1 MTLLDG
7 KADQD
12 WTEKDLRQ
20 LQLHTSL
27 ILNAA
32 GEGIFGLDVEG
43 RHTFVNPAAAN
54 MLGYQVEELLGQHS
68 HQAWHHTKEDG
79 SSYPVE
85 ECPIYAAYRD
95 GQVHRGDQEVFWRKD
110 GTSFPV
116 EYKSTPMRDEAG
128 TLIGAVVVFTDI
140 TYRRQCEKA
149 IIEFRRHNDM
159 ILNAAG
165 EGIFGLDV
173 QGRHTFVNPTA
184 ARMLGYGPGELL
196 GKPSHITWHHTKI
209 DGSPYPTEDC
219 PIYKAYKDGMVHEGD
234 NEVFWRKDGTSF
246 PAQYTSTPIR
256 DEAGKVVGAVVTFL
270 DISEKKRMAAQL
282 LEEAKLAE
290 VTRVLGNIGHDIKNM
305 LMPVLSG
312 SDLLRDEINE
322 HYARLSG
329 PLGATEEPSKRNSME
344 IIDMIVNNARRIH
357 DQVRE
362 MADAV
367 KGVTTPPRFAP
378 CKIATVVEEVFGTL
392 RVYAGE
398 KGITLQAEALDS
410 LPTLQAD
417 ERRLFNAFYNLINN
431 AIPEVPA
438 GGSVTVYGII
448 GNDGQTVTLSVA
460 DTGRGMPPEIRDNLF
475 TLQAMSRK
483 QGGTGLGTKIIKD
496 VVDAH
501 KGHITVDSEEEGK
514 GTTFHITMPIHCS

>member
-1 MTLLDG
+1 MTLLNKETG
-7 KADQD
+7 HDQA
-12 WTEKDLRQ
+12 ENALRQ
-20 LQLHTSL
+20 LQRRNTL

-54 MLGYQVEELLGQHS
+54 MLGYQVEELLGQFS
-68 HQAWHHTKEDG
+68 HQTWHHTKGDG
-79 SSYPVE
+79 SMYPVE

-95 GQVHRGDQEVFWRKD
+95 GQIHHGDQEMFWRKD

-116 EYKSTPMRDEAG
+116 EYQSTPMRDEAG
-128 TLIGAVVVFTDI
+128 TLVGAVVVFKDI
-140 TYRRQCEKA
+140 SYRRQCEEA
-149 IIEFRRHNDM
+149 ITKFRRHNDM

-173 QGRHTFVNPTA
+173 QGHHTFVNPAA

-196 GKPSHITWHHTKI
+196 GKPSHKTWHHTKG
-209 DGSPYPTEDC
+209 DGSPYPAEDC

-234 NEVFWRKDGTSF
+234 DEVFWRKDGTSF
-246 PAQYTSTPIR
+246 PAQYTSRPIR
-256 DEAGKVVGAVVTFL
+256 DEQGNLVGAVVTFL
-270 DISEKKRMAAQL
+270 DITEKKRMAAQL

-312 SDLLRDEINE
+312 SSLLRDEINE
-322 HYARLSG
+322 HFARLPAS
-329 PLGATEEPSKRNSME
+329 LGDEEEPSKRTSME
-344 IIDMIVNNARRIH
+344 IIDMVVNNARRIQ

-378 CKIATVVEEVFGTL
+378 CNVATVVEEVFGTL

-398 KGITLQAEALDS
+398 NGVTLQSERLDS
-410 LPTLQAD
+410 LPTLEAD
-417 ERRLFNAFYNLINN
+417 ERRLFNALYNLVNN

-438 GGSVTVYGII
+438 GGSVTVLGSIENN
-448 GNDGQTVTLSVA
+448 GDQVKLSVA
-460 DTGRGMPPEIRDNLF
+460 DTGRGMPPDIRDNLF
-475 TLQAMSRK
+475 TSQTMSRK
-483 QGGTGLGTKIIKD
+483 RGGTGLGTKIVKD

-501 KGHITVDSEEEGK
+501 GGSITVESEERV
-514 GTTFHITMPIHCS
+514 GTTFHLWLPTRRV